1 MGKNVG
7 SIDKIV
13 RIIVG
18 LALLSL
24 LFLLPG
30 NARWWGLIGVIPIV
44 TALVGWCPGWALLG
58 INTCSTRHKSDA

>member
-24 LFLLPG
+24 LVLLPG
-30 NARWWGLIGVIPIV
+30 NARWWGLIGLIPIV
-44 TALVGWCPGWALLG
+44 TALVGWCPGWALFG
-58 INTCSTRHKSDA
+58 INTCSTRHKSGA